1 MNPSPNDPILL
12 VEDNADDV
20 LLIRRAFARA
30 RILNEFRTVPDG
42 EAAIDYL
49 AGSGPYADRAAHPVP
64 TLMLLDLKLPR
75 KNGFEVITW
84 ARQHPEYRKLPIV
97 VLTSSNQEP
106 DISRA
111 FSLGANSYLVKP
123 VAFDDLLEM
132 MKTVNFYWFVW
143 GERPALQ
150 PDPQP

>member
-1 MNPSPNDPILL
+1 MNPPPEDPILL

-20 LLIRRAFARA
+20 LLVRRAFNRA
-30 RILNEFRTVPDG
+30 HILNEFRTVPDG

-49 AGSGPYADRAAHPVP
+49 SGNGQYADRVAFPIP

-75 KNGFEVITW
+75 KTGFEVLTW
-84 ARQHPEYRKLPIV
+84 ARGHAEYKKLPIV
-97 VLTSSNQEP
+97 VLTSSDQEP
-106 DISRA
+106 DVSRA
-111 FSLGANSYLVKP
+111 FALGANSYLMKP

-132 MKTVNFYWFVW
+132 MKTVNLYWFVW

-150 PDPQP
+150 PDAPA